1 MPERHV
7 QYQMVGDWKS
17 SMYVQIDFIH
27 YRYLSDRTQE
37 GKNVASMT
45 VSLKGG
51 LGQHHRRL
59 AAT

>member
-1 MPERHV
+1 
-7 QYQMVGDWKS
+7 MVGDWKS

-27 YRYLSDRTQE
+27 YRYLSEKCRKHDRL
-37 GKNVASMT
+37 S
-45 VSLKGG
+45 KGG